1 MPRGSQF
8 PGTASVGTASPA
20 RSSRANPTGP
30 KFVRS
35 PAATNTCGRCSA
47 MRSRIILAA
56 VREAWM
62 SDATRIRI
70 PSPEGDPEGE
80 VAVDE
85 EVRNRVSRQ
94 GARVQERQTRL
105 RVPFQHEP
113 HQEAEADERPE
124 H

>member
-35 PAATNTCGRCSA
+35 PAAMNTCGRCSA

-70 PSPEGDPEGE
+70 PSPEGDPERE

-85 EVRNRVSRQ
+85 QVRDPLSPQ
-94 GARVQERQTRL
+94 GARVQERQARL
-105 RVPFQHEP
+105 RGALQHETP
-113 HQEAEADERPE
+113 QQAEAAER
-124 H
+124 